1 MNHEIQGTPAY
12 RQYSEYLQFRVA
24 MLECKHTGT
33 PTMDQLMWRLKKL
46 LREQNVYLDQAL
58 EDLAWTFD
66 APGMDCERP
75 DSS

>member
-1 MNHEIQGTPAY
+1 MNHEIPGTPAY
-12 RQYSEYLQFRVA
+12 RQYSEYLQFRIA

-33 PTMDQLMWRLKKL
+33 PTTDQLMWRLNKL
-46 LREQNVYLDQAL
+46 VRERNIYLDQAL
-58 EDLAWTFD
+58 EDLAWTCD